1 MSKANVL
8 VVDDQDSIR
17 HFVSQALEG
26 DGYTVV
32 TAATVREAR
41 AAIEKDMP
49 DLAFLDLKLPDGTG
63 LELLREIKRVQPEVP
78 VVLMTAFGELE
89 TAVEAMSAGAFWFVK
104 KPFQNEELL
113 ALALRAMESQKLWL
127 ELRRLRNQAFAD
139 EDYLHSGS
147 PSMQE
152 AYAIAEQVA
161 RGDTTSVLIE
171 GESGTGKE
179 YFANLIH
186 RMSARHSQPFVEI
199 NCAAIPSELLE
210 SELFGHEK
218 GAFTDARAQKLGLM
232 ELANGG
238 TLFLDEIGEMS
249 PMLQVKLLR
258 VLERR
263 TFKRVGGTKDIAVN
277 LRIISATNQDLER
290 MVKDGSFREDLYYRL
305 KVVPLYVPPL
315 RERKEDIIPLARLFM
330 ERFAKQFKK
339 PFRDVSSAAQR
350 LLVDYAW
357 PGNIRELKNLFERT
371 VLLENAEVLDAV
383 HLKLA
388 GRVRPASETSL
399 GQRVDEMVSGTIPP
413 SGIPFESLVEELERA
428 LIMRAS
434 YATKWNQSRT
444 AEMLNLKRDKLRY
457 RMRLFGIQGRG
468 TDDEAQDHSSAA

>member
-1 MSKANVL
+1 MSKASIL

-17 HFVSQALEG
+17 HFVTRALED
-26 DGYTVV
+26 DGYTV
-32 TAATVREAR
+32 TALASLREAR
-41 AAIEKDMP
+41 AALERDMP
-49 DLAFLDLKLPDGTG
+49 DLAIFDLKLPDGTG
-63 LELLREIKRVQPEVP
+63 IDLLRELKVIQPEVP

-113 ALALRAMESQKLWL
+113 ALVTRALESQKLWL
-127 ELRRLRNQAFAD
+127 ELRRLRHHAFAD
-139 EDYLHSGS
+139 EDYLHSS
-147 PSMQE
+147 STPMQE

-186 RMSARHSQPFVEI
+186 RMSARHDKPFVEI

-232 ELANGG
+232 ELASGG
-238 TLFLDEIGEMS
+238 TLFLDEIGEMA

-263 TFKRVGGTKDIAVN
+263 TFKRVGGTKDITVN
-277 LRIISATNQDLER
+277 LRVISATNQDLER
-290 MVKDGSFREDLYYRL
+290 RVREGAFREDLYYRL

-315 RERKEDIIPLARLFM
+315 RERREDILPLSRLFM
-330 ERFAKQFKK
+330 ERFARQFKK
-339 PFRDVSSAAQR
+339 PFREVSPAAER
-350 LLVDYAW
+350 LLTEYGW
-357 PGNIRELKNLFERT
+357 PGNIRELRNLFERT
-371 VLLENAEVLDAV
+371 VLLENAEVLEPK

-388 GRVRPASETSL
+388 PRSRPAAESTL
-399 GQRVDEMVSGTIPP
+399 GQRIDELTNSAPP
-413 SGIPFESLVEELERA
+413 SGGIPFEALVEELERA
-428 LIMRAS
+428 LILRAS

-444 AEMLNLKRDKLRY
+444 AELLQLKRDKLRY
-457 RMRLFGIQGRG
+457 RMKLYQLQP
-468 TDDEAQDHSSAA
+468 ENESAPSD

>member
-1 MSKANVL
+1 MSKANIL

-17 HFVSQALEG
+17 HFVSRALE
-26 DGYTVV
+26 DEGYAVQV
-32 TAATVREAR
+32 TGSVRETR
-41 AAIEKDMP
+41 QVLDQDMP
-49 DLAFLDLKLPDGTG
+49 DVAILDLKLPDGTG
-63 LELLREIKRVQPEVP
+63 LELLREIKRVQPEVS
-78 VVLMTAFGELE
+78 VIMMTAFGELE

-113 ALALRAMESQKLWL
+113 ALVTRALESQKLWL
-127 ELRRLRNQAFAD
+127 ELRRLRHHAFAD
-139 EDYLHSGS
+139 EDYLHSS
-147 PSMQE
+147 STPMQE

-186 RMSARHSQPFVEI
+186 RMSARHDKPFVEI

-210 SELFGHEK
+210 RELFGHEK

-232 ELANGG
+232 ELASGG
-238 TLFLDEIGEMS
+238 TLFLDEIGEMA

-263 TFKRVGGTKDIAVN
+263 TFKRVGGTKDITVN
-277 LRIISATNQDLER
+277 LRVISATNQDLER
-290 MVKDGSFREDLYYRL
+290 RVREGAFREDLYYRL

-315 RERKEDIIPLARLFM
+315 RERREDILPLSRLFM
-330 ERFAKQFKK
+330 ERFARQFKK
-339 PFRDVSSAAQR
+339 PFREVSPAAER
-350 LLVDYAW
+350 LLTEYGW
-357 PGNIRELKNLFERT
+357 PGNIRELRNLFERT
-371 VLLENAEVLDAV
+371 VLLENAEVLEPK

-388 GRVRPASETSL
+388 PRSRPAAESTL
-399 GQRVDEMVSGTIPP
+399 GQRIDELTNSAPP
-413 SGIPFESLVEELERA
+413 SGGIPFEALVEELERA
-428 LIMRAS
+428 LILRAS

-444 AEMLNLKRDKLRY
+444 AELLQLKRDKLRY
-457 RMRLFGIQGRG
+457 RMKLYQLQP
-468 TDDEAQDHSSAA
+468 ENESAPSD

>member
-1 MSKANVL
+1 MSKVNIL

-17 HFVSQALEG
+17 HFVSKALEAE
-26 DGYTVV
+26 DYTVQ
-32 TAATVREAR
+32 TTGSLREAR
-41 AAIEKDMP
+41 TVLERDMP
-49 DLAFLDLKLPDGTG
+49 DLAVLDLKLPDGTG
-63 LELLREIKRVQPEVP
+63 LELLREIKRVQPEVS
-78 VVLMTAFGELE
+78 VILMTAFGELE

-104 KPFQNEELL
+104 RPFQNDELL
-113 ALALRAMESQKLWL
+113 ALVAKAVESQKLWL
-127 ELRRLRNQAFAD
+127 ELRRLRNVAFAD
-139 EDYLHSGS
+139 EEYLHSAS

-186 RMSARHSQPFVEI
+186 RMSARHDKPFVEI

-218 GAFTDARAQKLGLM
+218 GAFTDARTQKLGLM
-232 ELANGG
+232 ELASGG

-263 TFKRVGGTKDIAVN
+263 TFKRVGGTKDISVN
-277 LRIISATNQDLER
+277 IRIMSATNQDLER
-290 MVKDGSFREDLYYRL
+290 MVKEGGFREDLYYRL

-315 RERKEDIIPLARLFM
+315 RERREDILPLAGLFM

-339 PFRDVSSAAQR
+339 PFRAISPEAD
-350 LLVDYAW
+350 LV
-357 PGNIRELKNLFERT
+357 T
-371 VLLENAEVLDAV
+371 
-383 HLKLA
+383 
-388 GRVRPASETSL
+388 T
-399 GQRVDEMVSGTIPP
+399 
-413 SGIPFESLVEELERA
+413 
-428 LIMRAS
+428 
-434 YATKWNQSRT
+434 
-444 AEMLNLKRDKLRY
+444 
-457 RMRLFGIQGRG
+457 
-468 TDDEAQDHSSAA
+468 